1 MNDDDAPMVTC
12 PASTA
17 TINTNGGGTCEITI
31 PDYVSTLN
39 PTDNCTAPGD
49 LNESQDVPAGAYSVS
64 GDGAT
69 VTVTYTV
76 TDDATP
82 ANSTTCQV
90 VITVNDDDAPI
101 PVCNNIT
108 VYLNSSGIYN
118 LTTANINTIAAG

>member
-1 MNDDDAPMVTC
+1 M
-12 PASTA
+12 
-17 TINTNGGGTCEITI
+17 
-31 PDYVSTLN
+31 N

-90 VITVNDDDAPI
+90 VITVNDDDAPMVTC
-101 PVCNNIT
+101 PA
-108 VYLNSSGIYN
+108 S
-118 LTTANINTIAAG
+118 TATINTNGGGTW